1 MKVYKITYGC
11 WGERERFATNAK
23 KAIEIINELRYK
35 PDNKATD
42 IKTEEDVNIEDVL
55 NEKDF
60 LNFYYYGFEDQIY
73 VEEIKIEE

>member
-1 MKVYKITYGC
+1 MKAYKITYGL

-42 IKTEEDVNIEDVL
+42 IKTEEDVNIDDVL